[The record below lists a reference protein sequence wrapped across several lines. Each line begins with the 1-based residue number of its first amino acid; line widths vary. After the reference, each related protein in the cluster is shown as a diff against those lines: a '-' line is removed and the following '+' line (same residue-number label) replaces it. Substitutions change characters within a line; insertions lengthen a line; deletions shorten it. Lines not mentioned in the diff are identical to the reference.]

1 MWFGRRAGT
10 GWSTMWNGGGGSGD
24 DSRKSA
30 CPRPRCHDKQLGCIL
45 NCSVRKNVINFLST
59 MNHFGDFPGGP
70 VVNNLACNPGDV
82 GLIPGW
88 GTKIPH
94 ACGATKPMHR
104 HEKSCIIQQ

>member
-10 GWSTMWNGGGGSGD
+10 GCSTMWNGGGGSGD

-30 CPRPRCHDKQLGCIL
+30 CPRPRCHDKQLGFIL
-45 NCSVRKNVINFLST
+45 NCRVRKNVINFLST
-59 MNHFGDFPGGP
+59 MNHFRDFPGGP
-70 VVNNLACNPGDV
+70 VVNNPACNLGDV

-94 ACGATKPMHR
+94 ACGATKHMHCN
-104 HEKSCIIQQ
+104 EKSCIIQQ

>member
-1 MWFGRRAGT
+1 M
-10 GWSTMWNGGGGSGD
+10 SSIVNCSYSQTMTPKITSIKLMPCNSGSLQH
-24 DSRKSA
+24 S
-30 CPRPRCHDKQLGCIL
+30 QQEIL